1 MLRHATGTVSTEA
14 GQLCGSGNDAGG
26 KNICENMTWKEFE
39 RKRTWHYAW
48 YYPESGLGSS
58 VSTATGYGLDGPGSN
73 PGGGDIFRTCPYRP
87 WSPHSLLYNGYR
99 VVPGVKSGRGV
110 TLTSHPLLVLW
121 SRKSRAIPVLPCG
134 PYDLYRASVPVQGCT
149 LPLLSWKLPGRTE

>member
-1 MLRHATGTVSTEA
+1 
-14 GQLCGSGNDAGG
+14 
-26 KNICENMTWKEFE
+26 
-39 RKRTWHYAW
+39 
-48 YYPESGLGSS
+48 
-58 VSTATGYGLDGPGSN
+58 
-73 PGGGDIFRTCPYRP
+73 
-87 WSPHSLLYNGYR
+87 
-99 VVPGVKSGRGV
+99 V